1 MIARAIW
8 FLLIG
13 WWLGAIWTVLAYLFC
28 LTIIGLP
35 IGTMMFNMLPKVL
48 TLKPTET
55 EQIQTIV
62 DGRPATV
69 SGLPEEYPFLLRVL
83 YFFLLGW
90 QVAGYA
96 IIIGYLLCLTIIG
109 IPAGLW
115 ILNRIPLLMTLK
127 RAY

>member
-1 MIARAIW
+1 MIARVVW
-8 FLLIG
+8 YLLIG
-13 WWLGAIWTVLAYLFC
+13 WWLGAIWTIVAYLFC

-35 IGTMMFNMLPKVL
+35 LGTIMFNTLPKVL

-55 EQIQTIV
+55 EQIQTMV

-69 SGLPEEYPFLLRVL
+69 SGVPEELPFLLRAI
-83 YFFLLGW
+83 YFFLIGW
-90 QVAGYA
+90 HVAGYA
-96 IIIGYLLCLTIIG
+96 ILVGYILCLTVIG

>member
-1 MIARAIW
+1 MIARVIW
-8 FLLIG
+8 YLLIG
-13 WWLGAIWTVLAYLFC
+13 WWFGAIWTILAYLFC

-35 IGTMMFNMLPKVL
+35 IGTLMFNNLPKVL

-55 EQIQTIV
+55 EEIRTLV
-62 DGRPATV
+62 EGKPATV
-69 SGLPEEYPFLLRVL
+69 SGVPEEFPFLLRVV
-83 YFFLLGW
+83 YFFVLGW
-90 QVAGYA
+90 QVAGYG
-96 IIIGYLLCLTIIG
+96 ILIGYILCLTIIG

>member
-1 MIARAIW
+1 MIARGIW
-8 FLLIG
+8 YLLVG
-13 WWLGAIWTVLAYLFC
+13 WWLGAIWTILAYLFC

-35 IGTMMFNMLPKVL
+35 LGTIMFNTLPKVL
-48 TLKPTET
+48 TLKPKET
-55 EQIQTIV
+55 EQIQTMV

-69 SGLPEEYPFLLRVL
+69 SGVPEEFPFLLRVL

-90 QVAGYA
+90 HVAGYG
-96 IIIGYLLCLTIIG
+96 ILIGYILCLTILG
-109 IPAGLW
+109 LPAGLW